1 MLVLLVIVI
10 LALPH
15 ARPWAHKVSLRN
27 SHSLLYVTKE
37 AHFFPSLNS
46 SLTTLNSTP
55 ANFPHDVIIPVFSSV
70 PGIITVPLLYV
81 VYMLWPC
88 RRDMLLHYLG
98 RGEFKCLSCHWE
110 SWEMYVYEGGGWG
123 RVEVFHLISSSH
135 QHPVINHLGK
145 VIEMHWSLRS
155 QH

>member
-55 ANFPHDVIIPVFSSV
+55 ANFPHDVIIPVFSS
-70 PGIITVPLLYV
+70 PSS
-81 VYMLWPC
+81 
-88 RRDMLLHYLG
+88 D
-98 RGEFKCLSCHWE
+98 
-110 SWEMYVYEGGGWG
+110 
-123 RVEVFHLISSSH
+123 HLKSPPVNKI
-135 QHPVINHLGK
+135 HPVF
-145 VIEMHWSLRS
+145 VIFVSPF
-155 QH
+155 

>member
-81 VYMLWPC
+81 VC
-88 RRDMLLHYLG
+88 CDHA
-98 RGEFKCLSCHWE
+98 
-110 SWEMYVYEGGGWG
+110 
-123 RVEVFHLISSSH
+123 VEICFYIT
-135 QHPVINHLGK
+135 
-145 VIEMHWSLRS
+145 
-155 QH
+155 